1 MFHVSP
7 GRLIH
12 SSISATSLEERAR
25 ILVRN
30 VFQLKFGKAR
40 EATALI
46 KENEALFK
54 KHGGA
59 PTRYL
64 TDLTGP
70 FYTLIMEIAYQ
81 SLADLETSQK
91 EIMGSKEFSDWY
103 QRFIPIVESGR
114 REMFTIVGS

>member
-1 MFHVSP
+1 M
-7 GRLIH
+7 
-12 SSISATSLEERAR
+12 

-40 EATALI
+40 EASALI
-46 KENEALFK
+46 KENEALIK

-59 PTRYL
+59 PTRFL

-70 FYTLIMEIAYQ
+70 FYTLVMEITYP
-81 SLADLETSQK
+81 SLSDMEKSQK

-103 QRFIPIVESGR
+103 QRFVPLIESGH
-114 REMFTIVGS
+114 REIFTIAGS

>member
-1 MFHVSP
+1 M
-7 GRLIH
+7 
-12 SSISATSLEERAR
+12 

-40 EATALI
+40 EAAVLI
-46 KENEALFK
+46 KESEALTK

-70 FYTLIMEIAYQ
+70 FYTLVMEITYG
-81 SLADLETSQK
+81 SLTDLEKEQK
-91 EIMGSKEFSDWY
+91 EVMGSKDFSDWY
-103 QRFIPIVESGR
+103 QRFIPLVESGH

>member
-1 MFHVSP
+1 M
-7 GRLIH
+7 
-12 SSISATSLEERAR
+12 

-46 KENEALFK
+46 KENETLIR

-64 TDLTGP
+64 SDLTGP
-70 FYTLIMEIAYQ
+70 FYTLIMEVTYG
-81 SLADLETSQK
+81 SLADLEKEQK
-91 EIMGSKEFSDWY
+91 EVMGSKEFSDWY
-103 QRFIPIVESGR
+103 QRFIPLIESGH
-114 REMFTIVGS
+114 REMFTIIGS

>member
-1 MFHVSP
+1 M
-7 GRLIH
+7 
-12 SSISATSLEERAR
+12 

-54 KHGGA
+54 KHGAA

-64 TDLTGP
+64 TRRPAPDT
-70 FYTLIMEIAYQ
+70 FQAYH
-81 SLADLETSQK
+81 T
-91 EIMGSKEFSDWY
+91 
-103 QRFIPIVESGR
+103 RH
-114 REMFTIVGS
+114 

>member
-1 MFHVSP
+1 M
-7 GRLIH
+7 
-12 SSISATSLEERAR
+12 

-40 EATALI
+40 EAAALI
-46 KENEALFK
+46 TESEALTQ

-70 FYTLIMEIAYQ
+70 FYTLVMEITYG
-81 SLADLETSQK
+81 SLTDLEKEQK
-91 EIMGSKEFSDWY
+91 EVMGSKDFSDWY
-103 QRFIPIVESGR
+103 QRFIPLVESGH

>member
-1 MFHVSP
+1 M
-7 GRLIH
+7 
-12 SSISATSLEERAR
+12 

-40 EATALI
+40 EAAALI
-46 KENEALFK
+46 KENEALIK

-59 PTRYL
+59 PTRFL

-70 FYTLIMEIAYQ
+70 FYTLVMEITYG
-81 SLADLETSQK
+81 SLAALEKEQK

-103 QRFIPIVESGR
+103 QRFIPLVESGR

>member
-1 MFHVSP
+1 M
-7 GRLIH
+7 
-12 SSISATSLEERAR
+12 

-70 FYTLIMEIAYQ
+70 FYTLVMEIMYQ

-103 QRFIPIVESGR
+103 QRFMPIVESGR

>member
-1 MFHVSP
+1 M
-7 GRLIH
+7 
-12 SSISATSLEERAR
+12 

-40 EATALI
+40 EAAALI

-64 TDLTGP
+64 TDVTGP
-70 FYTLIMEIAYQ
+70 FYTLVLEITYA
-81 SLADLETSQK
+81 SLADLEQQQK
-91 EIMGSKEFSDWY
+91 EVMGAKEFADWY
-103 QRFIPIVESGR
+103 QRFIPLVESGR
-114 REMFTIVGS
+114 REIFSIMGS

>member
-1 MFHVSP
+1 M
-7 GRLIH
+7 
-12 SSISATSLEERAR
+12 

-46 KENEALFK
+46 KENEALIK

-59 PTRYL
+59 PTRFL

-70 FYTLIMEIAYQ
+70 FYTLIMEITYA
-81 SLADLETSQK
+81 SLTDMEKQQT
-91 EIMGSKEFSDWY
+91 EIMSSKEFSEWY
-103 QRFIPIVESGR
+103 QRFIPLVESGH
-114 REMFTIVGS
+114 REMFNIVGS